1 MAPASTHPTPR
12 RQPQQRRAQQTVEA
26 VLDAV
31 VRLLKRGSSRAIT
44 TNHIAATAGISI
56 GSLYQYF
63 PDKGAIFVALH
74 ERHLLQIDQLIQST
88 LVEHAAEPLDE
99 LIRALVD
106 AMVEAHAT
114 DPEFF
119 KRLQM
124 EVPHRAG
131 ETRDFAVRLHGVFR
145 LAMAARAHEL
155 KRGRDLDTA
164 AFVVTHMVES
174 LCHGAVLRR
183 PAGLSLAS
191 AKKEITKAVLAYL
204 RA

>member
-1 MAPASTHPTPR
+1 MTRASTHPTR

-31 VRLLKRGSSRAIT
+31 VRILRRGNARTIT
-44 TNHIAATAGISI
+44 TNHIAATAGVSI

-63 PDKGAIFVALH
+63 PDKGEIFIALH
-74 ERHLLQIDQLIQST
+74 ERHLRQIDQLIHST
-88 LVEHAAEPLDE
+88 LVEHASAPLDE

-119 KRLQM
+119 KRLQT

-131 ETRDFAVRLHGVFR
+131 VTRDFAVRLHGVFR
-145 LAMAARAHEL
+145 LAIAARAHEL
-155 KRGRDLDTA
+155 KRGRDLDTTV
-164 AFVVTHMVES
+164 FVVTHMVES

-183 PAGLSLAS
+183 PAGLSLAG
-191 AKKEITKAVLAYL
+191 AKKEITKAVIAYL